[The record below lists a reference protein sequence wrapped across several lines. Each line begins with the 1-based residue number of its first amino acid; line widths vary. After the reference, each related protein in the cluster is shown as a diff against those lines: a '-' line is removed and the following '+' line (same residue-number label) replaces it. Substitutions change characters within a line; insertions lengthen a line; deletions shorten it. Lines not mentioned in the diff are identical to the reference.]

1 VGRDGETRSGQGGAA
16 QAGQDGG
23 SQAGQDGGAQAGQ
36 DGGAQAGQDGGA
48 QAGQHDAQVIE
59 GFARLSE
66 GTLPGRMG
74 ITVSAAR
81 AEQVIGSMP
90 VDGNIQ
96 PYGLLHGGA
105 SCVLAETLGSLGAAL
120 HAGPGRFAVGIE
132 ISATHH
138 RAVAGG
144 VVTGVAT
151 RVHGGR
157 TTATYEIAI
166 SDGRG
171 RRVCSARLTC
181 LLRDQV
187 PAGGHNPGDIIA
199 PGE

>member
-23 SQAGQDGGAQAGQ
+23 AQAGQ
-36 DGGAQAGQDGGA
+36 DGGVQAGQDGGA
-48 QAGQHDAQVIE
+48 QAGQHDAQIIE

-120 HAGPGRFAVGIE
+120 HAGAGRFAVGIE

-166 SDGRG
+166 SDGHG

-187 PAGGHNPGDIIA
+187 PAGGHNPGDIVA